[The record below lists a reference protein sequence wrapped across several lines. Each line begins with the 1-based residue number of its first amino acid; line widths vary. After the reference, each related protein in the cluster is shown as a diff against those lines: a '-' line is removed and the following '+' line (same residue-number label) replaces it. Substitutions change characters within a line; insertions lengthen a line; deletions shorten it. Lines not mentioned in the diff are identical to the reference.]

1 MSVCL
6 SVCLSVTEKSTISFV
21 SDQGGLI
28 ATAEDER
35 PKVILKR
42 ALVLHGKYKHSCSH
56 FKGAQWNQIYWLILS
71 CFFLSHPLLCLIR
84 HIEAVRIINISDTHA
99 RTHARTHKPLT
110 LLHTRTDLLSPTL
123 CMHGNSFD
131 ITLILMAI
139 KNYTFNTYKWLST
152 VRLNRSIV
160 CLF

>member
-1 MSVCL
+1 MNDAPGDDCTFFVGLFVCSFVCL

-71 CFFLSHPLLCLIR
+71 FFFLSHPLLCLIR
-84 HIEAVRIINISDTHA
+84 HIEAGRIINISDTHA
-99 RTHARTHKPLT
+99 RTHAQTLNFTTHSNGSLVTNFMYARK
-110 LLHTRTDLLSPTL
+110 
-123 CMHGNSFD
+123 F
-131 ITLILMAI
+131 
-139 KNYTFNTYKWLST
+139 F
-152 VRLNRSIV
+152 
-160 CLF
+160 